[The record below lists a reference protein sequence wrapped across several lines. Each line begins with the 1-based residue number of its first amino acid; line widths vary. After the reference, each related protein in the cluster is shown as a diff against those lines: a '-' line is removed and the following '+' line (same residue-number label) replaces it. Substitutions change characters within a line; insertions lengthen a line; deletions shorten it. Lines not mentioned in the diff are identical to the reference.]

1 MRGLDHFQDA
11 FFWSWEKYLEGFDF
25 SVPAPFLEFRENPLG
40 VFLVVCRPDMMRARA
55 KPAHVFAL
63 VVRAGNCA
71 ELRFPVAFG
80 RGTGARETLQR
91 FVLRSRGH
99 ETKQKRE
106 QNSRDR
112 HASHPST

>member
-1 MRGLDHFQDA
+1 M
-11 FFWSWEKYLEGFDF
+11 GFDF
-25 SVPAPFLEFRENPLG
+25 GIPAPFLEFRENPLRI
-40 VFLVVCRPDMMRARA
+40 FLVVSRSDMVRAGA
-55 KPAHVFAL
+55 QPAHVFAL

-71 ELRFPVAFG
+71 KLRFPIAFG

-91 FVLRSRGH
+91 FVLRPRGH

-112 HASHPST
+112 HASHSST